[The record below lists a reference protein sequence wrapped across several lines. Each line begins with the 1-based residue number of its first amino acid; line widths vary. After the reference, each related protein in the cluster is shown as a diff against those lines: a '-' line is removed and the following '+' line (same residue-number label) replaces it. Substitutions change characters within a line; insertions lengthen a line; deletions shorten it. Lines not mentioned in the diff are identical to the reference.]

1 MVFGF
6 AMARKTKEEALIT
19 RQQLLDAAIEQF
31 SLRGVSCTTL
41 TDIADAAGVT
51 RGAVYWH
58 FNNKV
63 ELFNEMWRDQIPL
76 RDIIRDRLVLSENDN
91 PLMYLREMFVV
102 GLQHIAE
109 SVKLR
114 ALMQI
119 LYHKCEFTKEM
130 MLESE
135 IRKRICFGYE
145 MPRRVLTLCVRNGS
159 LPADTN
165 IELALTMFH
174 CFFSGVLKNWLL
186 FPEYFNLYQQAPE
199 LVDNI
204 MATLPHHPA
213 TLPIPMDNVTAYHQ
227 QAL

>member
-1 MVFGF
+1 
-6 AMARKTKEEALIT
+6 MARKTKEDAQIT
-19 RQQLLDAAIEQF
+19 RQLLLDAAIEQF
-31 SLRGVSCTTL
+31 SQRGVSCTTL

-63 ELFNEMWRDQIPL
+63 ELFNEMWREQIPL
-76 RDIIRDRLVLSENDN
+76 RDIIRDRLILSENDD

-102 GLQHIAE
+102 GLQYIAE

-135 IRKRICFGYE
+135 IRQRICFGYE
-145 MPRRVLTLCVRNGS
+145 TPRRLLTQCVHNGS
-159 LPADTN
+159 LPAETN

-186 FPEYFNLYQQAPE
+186 FPERFNLYLQAPE

-204 MATLPHHPA
+204 MTTLPHHPA
-213 TLPIPMDNVTAYHQ
+213 TLPMPMDNVATYHHL
-227 QAL
+227 AL